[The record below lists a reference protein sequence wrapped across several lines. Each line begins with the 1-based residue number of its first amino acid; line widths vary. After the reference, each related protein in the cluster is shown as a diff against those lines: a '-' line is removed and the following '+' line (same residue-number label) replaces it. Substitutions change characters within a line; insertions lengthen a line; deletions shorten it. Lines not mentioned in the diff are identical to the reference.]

1 MTQAPALQPQ
11 SCADTDEAGGEEEG
25 EQQDFRQPSGQAKRA
40 TAAARLQL
48 GFSSAPP
55 GKSPP
60 SLSLSLSF
68 GCVSPNVLFRA
79 RELPFN
85 SSRKQLRN
93 LCFF

>member
-25 EQQDFRQPSGQAKRA
+25 EQQDFRQPSGQAKG
-40 TAAARLQL
+40 AAARLQL

-60 SLSLSLSF
+60 SLSLSLSHSVVF
-68 GCVSPNVLFRA
+68 PPTCYFEPGSCLSTPAGN
-79 RELPFN
+79 N
-85 SSRKQLRN
+85 
-93 LCFF
+93 